1 MPDIYAKGLS
11 RKQYDKIAHEQKGK
25 ERRMRCSIRFIEHN
39 GGVITWPN
47 GKPETNDEIRGLSE

>member
-1 MPDIYAKGLS
+1 MPDIYAKGMTCS
-11 RKQYDKIAHEQKGK
+11 EYAREMRKRHGK
-25 ERRMRCSIRFIEHN
+25 VWRMTNCIKFIEHN